1 MPPKPLT
8 PPSTPSPKAP
18 DQNLV
23 RVFFDQFKS
32 LASNAGLDAIQAIYD
47 ENDKLAEQLKSK
59 DRDIASLNKMMND
72 QKEKQETALEGILE
86 THEKE
91 KARHKETKDNVQR
104 LETTILGKDKHIAER
119 NKAVDDLGKQV
130 KKLQSDN
137 EKERDKLAQAQRNIN
152 DLQKSIQEK
161 EITIKKMK
169 AAEAD
174 LEGKFASTKK
184 RVSDLEEKAT
194 ATNGLLETTRASL
207 KKLEGYAVGYSTVT
221 EDSAI
226 ESLCKL
232 WSYATTE
239 IFAMLK
245 SDLPTITL
253 GNTSAWEKLRRR
265 ELAQVHQIPLP
276 CSNTLAA
283 KQMRLALILA
293 ILAREINKHI
303 FLPTYIAPVDN
314 ENNPFRQV
322 LNNEAAIN
330 SEKESFCRSILL
342 SLDPPTQESICLE
355 GIQTVVKNVS
365 EYLYELLSEEQRLAF
380 HNTLSKVVQK
390 AAAVWKPI
398 QRSKR
403 RYELDFDP
411 PTADDECEVFV
422 FPSANNAPKEKGA
435 NQKNPNKISLTVFP
449 RVSIIENKE
458 ITAYTAAIQLSS
470 SQSQWVAAESEMNQE
485 PATPTFGRRFMLKKP
500 STPKSTSASNSGSK
514 KGNGA

>member
-18 DQNLV
+18 DQNFV
-23 RVFFDQFKS
+23 RLFFDQFKS
-32 LASNAGLDAIQAIYD
+32 LASNAGLDAILAIYN
-47 ENDKLAEQLKSK
+47 ENNKLADQLKVK
-59 DRDIASLNKMMND
+59 DQDIAKLNEKM
-72 QKEKQETALEGILE
+72 EGQERNQGIALEGVLE
-86 THEKE
+86 THERE

-104 LETTILGKDKHIAER
+104 LETIILGKEKYIAER
-119 NKAVDDLGKQV
+119 NKVVDDLGKQL

-137 EKERDKLAQAQRNIN
+137 EKERDRLAQAQKNIK

-161 EITIKKMK
+161 ETTIKQMK
-169 AAEAD
+169 VVEAD
-174 LEGKFASTKK
+174 LEGKLASTKK
-184 RVSDLEEKAT
+184 RFSDLEEKAT

-226 ESLCKL
+226 ESFCKL

-239 IFAMLK
+239 IFGMLK
-245 SDLPTITL
+245 NDLPANTL
-253 GNTSAWEKLRRR
+253 GITSAWEKLRQR
-265 ELAQVHQIPLP
+265 ELARTYQIPLP

-303 FLPTYIAPVDN
+303 FLPAYIAPVDN
-314 ENNPFRQV
+314 ENNLFRKA
-322 LNNEAAIN
+322 LNNEAALN

-365 EYLYELLSEEQRLAF
+365 EYFYELLSEEQRPAF
-380 HNTLSKVVQK
+380 HNTLSKVVQN

-411 PTADDECEVFV
+411 PTADDECEVFM
-422 FPSANNAPKEKGA
+422 FPSSNNAPKEKTA
-435 NQKNPNKISLTVFP
+435 NQKNPNKTYLTVFP
-449 RVSIIENKE
+449 RVSIIENE
-458 ITAYTAAIQLSS
+458 EMTVYTAPIQLNS
-470 SQSQWVAAESEMNQE
+470 SQPQWVAAESEMNKE
-485 PATPTFGRRFMLKKP
+485 PATPTFGRRFMLRKP
-500 STPKSTSASNSGSK
+500 STPKSTSVSNGGSK